1 MTVFVVQ
8 IIALSEYPDPVPV
21 RVFSTREK
29 AEEWIETLGENFSYE
44 LTECLIDKGG
54 EL

>member
-8 IIALSEYPDPVPV
+8 IIGSEFPDPVPV

-29 AEEWIETLGENFSYE
+29 AEDWAETLGDAFSYE
-44 LTECLIDKGG
+44 LTECLIDEGG

>member
-8 IIALSEYPDPVPV
+8 VIGSEFPDPVPV

-29 AEEWIETLGENFSYE
+29 AEEWIEGLGDS
-44 LTECLIDKGG
+44 LTNSPNA
-54 EL
+54 